1 MIENYMNNFEN
12 IVTSIIFIGF
22 LSVIFMLLIVL
33 VISLLLLIL
42 GCIIKSQTLKT
53 KFLKVVPILLIGISF
68 VMSLPIVFV
77 YLKELM

>member
-53 KFLKVVPILLIGISF
+53 KFLTAVPILLIGIIF
-68 VMSLPIVFV
+68 VMTLPIVFV

>member
-53 KFLKVVPILLIGISF
+53 KFLKSVPILLIGIIF